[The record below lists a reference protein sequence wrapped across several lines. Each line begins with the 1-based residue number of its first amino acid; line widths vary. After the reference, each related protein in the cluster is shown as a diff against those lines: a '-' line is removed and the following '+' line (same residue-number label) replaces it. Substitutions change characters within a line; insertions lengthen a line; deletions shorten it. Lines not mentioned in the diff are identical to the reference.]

1 MLQLYSNVIEGYN
14 FMHVHYLCL
23 FGSHVIHVVTSI
35 QTISTIQ
42 TGREDPQCSSD
53 VLSSCDLNLS
63 TEQEDSMR
71 ICLCNLLNIIMEH
84 HLKLL

>member
-1 MLQLYSNVIEGYN
+1 MLLKV
-14 FMHVHYLCL
+14 VTLCMCIICGCS
-23 FGSHVIHVVTSI
+23 GSHVIHVVTSI

-42 TGREDPQCSSD
+42 TGREGPECSSD

-63 TEQEDSMR
+63 TEQEDTMR
-71 ICLCNLLNIIMEH
+71 IYLSNLLNIFMEH